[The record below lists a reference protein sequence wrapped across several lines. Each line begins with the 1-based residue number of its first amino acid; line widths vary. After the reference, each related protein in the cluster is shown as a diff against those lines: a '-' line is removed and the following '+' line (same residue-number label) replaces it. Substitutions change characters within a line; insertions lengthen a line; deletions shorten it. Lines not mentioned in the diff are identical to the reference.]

1 MIDLHTYLLFIGAVI
16 VLVMAPGPDMA
27 YMLAR
32 TITQGRKAGLV
43 AIAGINAG
51 AYVHVTA
58 SVIGLTAILASS
70 ALAFTIVKSIGALYL
85 IWIGI
90 QAIVSKSGTLAVGK
104 GSSPT
109 LSYRRIFWQGFLSDA
124 LNPKVA
130 LFFLAFLSQFV
141 DIHHKTLSV
150 TAQLL
155 LLGITS
161 NVVAIALNLIIV
173 YLASAATA
181 TLRRNE
187 KITVWLNKVAG
198 AVFIALGLRL
208 SVEKL

>member
-70 ALAFTIVKSIGALYL
+70 ALAFTIVKWIGALYL
-85 IWIGI
+85 IW
-90 QAIVSKSGTLAVGK
+90 
-104 GSSPT
+104 
-109 LSYRRIFWQGFLSDA
+109 
-124 LNPKVA
+124 N
-130 LFFLAFLSQFV
+130 
-141 DIHHKTLSV
+141 
-150 TAQLL
+150 
-155 LLGITS
+155 
-161 NVVAIALNLIIV
+161 
-173 YLASAATA
+173 
-181 TLRRNE
+181 
-187 KITVWLNKVAG
+187 
-198 AVFIALGLRL
+198 RL
-208 SVEKL
+208 